1 MSRERTL
8 MLRLATG
15 LTGCAGMLTAAAGVA
30 GTVISEVLY
39 DAAGTDSGA
48 VFVELYGA
56 PGTLL
61 DGYLLQGVNGTDGSV
76 YKTVTLAGSISAD
89 GVFVIADDGGGGS
102 TLVGNADL
110 VADVDFQNGPDSI
123 VLSDGA
129 TVLDAVGYGDF
140 TSAVFAGEGA
150 AAVAAPAGGSI
161 ARINPALDTGNNLA
175 DFTVLELPT
184 PGAVPVSAVPVPAP
198 LGLLFSGLAGLGV
211 VARRKGRPGD

>member
-8 MLRLATG
+8 KLRLATG

-39 DAAGTDSGA
+39 DAAGSDSGS

-61 DGYLLQGVNGTDGSV
+61 DSFLLEGVNGTDGSV
-76 YKTVTLAGSISAD
+76 YKTVPLAGSIPAD

-102 TLVGNADL
+102 TMVGDADL

-123 VLSDGA
+123 VLRNGA
-129 TVLDAVGYGDF
+129 LVMDAVGYGDF

-150 AAVAAPAGGSI
+150 AAVAAPAGSSI
-161 ARINPALDTGNNLA
+161 ARFNPLLDTDNNLV
-175 DFTVLELPT
+175 DFMVLDLPT

-198 LGLLFSGLAGLGV
+198 LGLLLAGLAGLGV
-211 VARRKGRPGD
+211 VARRKGGTGS

>member
-8 MLRLATG
+8 LLRLATG

-39 DAAGTDSGA
+39 DAAGTDSGT

-61 DGYLLQGVNGTDGSV
+61 DSFLLEGVNGTDGSV
-76 YKTVTLAGSISAD
+76 YKTVPLAGSIPAD
-89 GVFVIADDGGGGS
+89 GVFVIADDDGGGT
-102 TLVGNADL
+102 TLVGDADL
-110 VADVDFQNGPDSI
+110 VVDVDFQNGPDSI
-123 VLSDGA
+123 VLRNGA
-129 TVLDAVGYGDF
+129 SVLDAVGYGDF

-150 AAVAAPAGGSI
+150 PAVAAPAGSSI
-161 ARINPALDTGNNLA
+161 ARFNPLLDTDNNLA
-175 DFTVLELPT
+175 DFMVLELPT

-198 LGLLFSGLAGLGV
+198 LGLLLSGLAGLGV
-211 VARRKGRPGD
+211 VARRKGAAGC

>member
-8 MLRLATG
+8 LLRLATG
-15 LTGCAGMLTAAAGVA
+15 LTGCAGILTAAAGVA

-39 DAAGTDSGA
+39 DAAGTDAGA

-61 DGYLLQGVNGTDGSV
+61 DSFLLEGVNGSTGSV
-76 YKTVTLAGSISAD
+76 YLAVPLAGSIPAD

-123 VLSDGA
+123 VLRDGT

-140 TSAVFAGEGA
+140 TSAVFAGEGD
-150 AAVAAPAGGSI
+150 AAVAAPAGSSI
-161 ARINPALDTGNNLA
+161 ARLDPLLDSGNNLA
-175 DFTVLELPT
+175 DFMVLELPT

-198 LGLLFSGLAGLGV
+198 LGLLLSGLAGLGV
-211 VARRKGRPGD
+211 VARRKRRAAD

>member
-15 LTGCAGMLTAAAGVA
+15 LTGCAGILTAAAGVA

-39 DAAGTDSGA
+39 DAAGTDAGA

-61 DGYLLQGVNGTDGSV
+61 DSFLLEGVNGSTGSV
-76 YKTVTLAGSISAD
+76 YLTVPLAGSIPDD

-123 VLSDGA
+123 VLRDGS

-140 TSAVFAGEGA
+140 TSAVFAGEGD
-150 AAVAAPAGGSI
+150 AAVAAPAGSSI
-161 ARINPALDTGNNLA
+161 ARPDPLLDSGNNLA
-175 DFTVLELPT
+175 DFLVLELPT

-198 LGLLFSGLAGLGV
+198 LGLLFSGLVGLGLV
-211 VARRKGRPGD
+211 SRRKRRAAD

>member
-15 LTGCAGMLTAAAGVA
+15 LTGCAGLLTAAAGVA

-39 DAAGTDSGA
+39 DAAGPDSGA

-61 DGYLLQGVNGTDGSV
+61 DSFLLEGVNGADGSI
-76 YKTVTLAGSISAD
+76 YKTVPLAGSIPAD
-89 GVFVIADDGGGGS
+89 GVFVIADDGGGGA

-110 VADVDFQNGPDSI
+110 VVDVDFQNGPDSI
-123 VLSDGA
+123 VLRNGE
-129 TVLDAVGYGDF
+129 TLLDAVGYGDF

-150 AAVAAPAGGSI
+150 AAVAAPAGSSI
-161 ARINPALDTGNNLA
+161 ARFNPLLDTGNNLA
-175 DFTVLELPT
+175 DFMVLDLPT

-198 LGLLFSGLAGLGV
+198 LGLLLSGLAGLGV
-211 VARRKGRPGD
+211 VARRKGAAGS